1 MSFIKGKKIVLGIT
15 GSIAA
20 YKSPILLR
28 ELQKKGA
35 SVRVVLT
42 PAAKEFVSK
51 LTLEILSGF
60 KVYSEFSDGSP
71 KIFHTELCRWGE
83 LLLIAPSTANTI
95 GKIAC
100 GIGDTPVTEVALCFG
115 KGILCPAMNV
125 RMYENPVVQ
134 ENIKKLQSLG
144 WEIVEP
150 DVGFLACGEEG
161 KGRFPS
167 IGNIVDSCEY
177 WFIPKLLKGK
187 KVVVTAGPTREYLDP
202 VRFISNPSS
211 GKMGYA
217 LAKVAKGMG
226 ANVTL
231 ISGKTCLRTP
241 YGVKKVEVE
250 TVDEMLEAALAEFSN
265 CDVYVSAAAIGD
277 FKPKSVSTE
286 KIKKN
291 DNLVIELERTVDIL
305 KLLGER
311 KKSGQ
316 ILVGF
321 AAETENVLDNAKKKL
336 RSKNLDLI
344 VANDVK
350 EGIFGSDFNKVK
362 VIDRDGNIV
371 SYEGDKEQVAFEILS
386 RVAELL
392 F

>member
-167 IGNIVDSCEY
+167 IENIVDSCEY
-177 WFIPKLLKGK
+177 WFMPKLLKGK

-321 AAETENVLDNAKKKL
+321 AAETEDILDNAKKKL